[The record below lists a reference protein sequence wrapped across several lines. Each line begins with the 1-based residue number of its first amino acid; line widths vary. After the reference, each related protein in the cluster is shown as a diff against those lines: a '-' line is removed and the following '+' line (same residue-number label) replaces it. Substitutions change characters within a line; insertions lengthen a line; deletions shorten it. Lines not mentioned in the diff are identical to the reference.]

1 MRLPINPAQWG
12 AYIIQTLLQQ
22 LPAAEPYVQHTRIL
36 GSDAEGNG
44 YGLVGVG
51 DRAVVPFVVRSFE
64 LKPMDILIT
73 YVEGQPRFSALSEP
87 NLMYAFNNITLG
99 DAVDK
104 IPDSVDRDVFLDMMP
119 PYVNGQGWGRS
130 RRGPAGVF
138 SSSTTVKLSH
148 QIFVMP
154 EDKLKAL
161 HAALKKEAA
170 EDYVLPLQYALALA
184 PARTEI
190 SAVKAAST
198 APEKIITL
206 DPRPSG
212 EVEALVNGQGERVE
226 MKVAAEILRH
236 ANQAECISDLM
247 RGELVVLDLRGSQVK
262 EARSADP
269 MRIGFAD
276 GRRTHRH
283 PDAADLAA
291 RKGRV
296 MEVKYPG
303 WYDIDCCERDRPLM
317 MRVFNTTYLDGK
329 PCGYKLAVGQEG
341 YVFESSRCWSA
352 DPSVPPSNVELRR
365 FYQRAHLAP
374 GELCFLLNHATDEAS
389 IPFTIVSRTTLPGGN
404 TALQVCPIGTQNFND
419 DVVTLTFGDNR
430 HVYRLSMTEIAYPK
444 DGFSVFAVRPERL
457 RCSHEPLLPRRSG
470 AMVRVF
476 KGGGVW
482 SLSENGRPPLT
493 GLTRGQLVTHF
504 MQRYG
509 MTVDQAMDTLAD
521 LTQLKYDRFEASV
534 TEELE
539 QVPHVVLDAPIKLAM
554 SLWRLVK
561 SANDPNMASGPNAP
575 VGQVGESGVG
585 APPMN
590 ALNTSA
596 GIPPDAAANFQEMA
610 DILVGYASSEMPE
623 QEMLALNI
631 ELVNLLTQ
639 LQDQI
644 SRLLLLV
651 RLDKIKNMTE
661 MEVSRVLRESDKFR
675 GVLINSAVAQG
686 RVMTPSMNM

>member
-12 AYIIQTLLQQ
+12 AYVIQTLLQQ
-22 LPAAEPYVQHTRIL
+22 FPAAEPYVQHTRIL

-44 YGLVGVG
+44 YGLVGIG
-51 DRAVVPFVVRSFE
+51 ERAVVPFVVRGFE
-64 LKPMDILIT
+64 LKPMDIFIS
-73 YVEGQPRFSALSEP
+73 YVEGQPRFSALSEA

-104 IPDSVDRDVFLDMMP
+104 IPDSVERDVFLDMMP
-119 PYVNGQGWGRS
+119 PYVNGKSWGRS
-130 RRGPAGVF
+130 RRGPMGVY
-138 SSSTTVKLSH
+138 SSLETVKLSH
-148 QIFVMP
+148 QIFVM
-154 EDKLKAL
+154 DDARLKAL
-161 HAALKKEAA
+161 HETLKKEAA
-170 EDYVLPLQYALALA
+170 EDYVLPLQYALAHA
-184 PARTEI
+184 PHHTDVR
-190 SAVKAAST
+190 AVKAA
-198 APEKIITL
+198 AGPEKIITL

-226 MKVAAEILRH
+226 MKVAAEMLRH
-236 ANQAECISDLM
+236 ANQADAIPSLM
-247 RGELVVLDLRGSQVK
+247 KGELVVLDLRSSQVK
-262 EARSADP
+262 EARSGDP

-276 GRRTHRH
+276 GRKRHRH

-303 WYDIDCCERDRPLM
+303 WYDIDCCEIDRPLM

-329 PCGYKLAVGQEG
+329 PCSYKLAVGQEG
-341 YVFESSRCWSA
+341 FIFESSRCWSA

-365 FYQRAHLAP
+365 FYQRAQLMP
-374 GELCFLLNHATDEAS
+374 GEFCFLLNNDTDEAS
-389 IPFTIVSRTTLPGGN
+389 IPFTIVSHTTMPNGN
-404 TALQVCPIGTQNFND
+404 TVLQVRPLGTQNFND
-419 DVVTLTFGDNR
+419 DVLTLTFGVNR
-430 HVYRLSMTEIAYPK
+430 HVYRLSMNEIAYPK
-444 DGFSVFAVRPERL
+444 DGFSVFSLRPERL
-457 RCSHEPLLPRRSG
+457 RCAHTPAVPRQSG

-482 SLSENGRPPLT
+482 ALSENGRPPLT

-509 MTVDQAMDTLAD
+509 MTVDQAMDTLSD
-521 LTQLKYDRFEASV
+521 LTQLKYDRFEARV
-534 TEELE
+534 CEELE
-539 QVPHVVLDAPIKLAM
+539 QVPHVVMEAPIKLAM

-561 SANDPNMASGPNAP
+561 SAQDPNMASGPNVP

-590 ALNTSA
+590 PMNTSA
-596 GIPPDAAANFQEMA
+596 GIPPESAANIQELA
-610 DILVGYASSEMPE
+610 DVLVGYAASELPE
-623 QEMLALNI
+623 QESLALNV

-639 LQDQI
+639 LQDQLG
-644 SRLLLLV
+644 RLLLLV

-661 MEVSRVLRESDKFR
+661 MEVARVLRENDKFR

-686 RVMTPSMNM
+686 RVVAPTMTM